1 MRFLIVE
8 DDQDASAYL
17 AKALTEEGHLVDTAA
32 TGPDGL
38 HLAQSVPYDVWILD
52 RMLPELDGL
61 ELLRSMRRGGNL
73 TPALILSALGEI
85 DDKVEGLRAGGDDYL
100 VKPFALAELTARLE
114 VLARRTK
121 LPLREKVVEAA
132 GLTLEPES
140 LTVKRG
146 EESLGLQAQEVRLL
160 EILMRNSGQVVT
172 RTMLLEQVWDVH
184 FSPQSNVVDTQI
196 CRLRNKLETIGCR
209 KTLIET
215 VRGAGYRLQ
224 SQES

>member
-17 AKALTEEGHLVDTAA
+17 ARALTEEGHLVDTAA

-38 HLAQSVPYDVWILD
+38 HLAQTVNYDVWILD

-61 ELLRSMRRGGNL
+61 DLLRNMRRGGNL

-114 VLARRTK
+114 VLSRRTR
-121 LPLREKVVEAA
+121 LPMREKVVRAA

-146 EESLGLQAQEVRLL
+146 NESLSLQGQEVRLL

-184 FSPQSNVVDTQI
+184 FSPQSNVVDTQV
-196 CRLRNKLETIGCR
+196 CRLRNKLENIGCR

-224 SQES
+224 TREP